1 MNDDILL
8 SLGDEA
14 RRAQDAALA
23 LRPLPPLVVER
34 AGRARMWP
42 GVVVAGAAGFA
53 LCAVLVVTLVPV
65 DRSGDQAARTATA
78 PALPAWVTP
87 SSGARV
93 STTSDG
99 ALSLEEGALSLAM
112 PDVAG
117 ASPTS
122 VVHAGP
128 YVVELAPGAR
138 ALVRWDAAQLALAV
152 NVEAGDARA
161 RGPGIEGVR
170 VVDAGH
176 PLDVKPR
183 VAEATTSSPPPVPPP
198 DKRRK
203 APEAAAPVVD
213 TAVVDAGP
221 EVVVDED
228 EPAPAIA
235 PTWQDL
241 ARQNRHTQAVAAAR
255 VVGIAGLLETA
266 SAADLLLLGTS
277 ARFAADTETSTRAFS
292 ATRERFPDTVEA
304 ARAAFFLARIASDV
318 KQDDDDAVRLLR
330 AYLEALPADVYRQEA
345 TGRLVEALV
354 HSGHRADAVA
364 PARTYLALYPGGPHA
379 ELCRSIVGEAR

>member
-1 MNDDILL
+1 
-8 SLGDEA
+8 
-14 RRAQDAALA
+14 
-23 LRPLPPLVVER
+23 
-34 AGRARMWP
+34 
-42 GVVVAGAAGFA
+42 
-53 LCAVLVVTLVPV
+53 
-65 DRSGDQAARTATA
+65 
-78 PALPAWVTP
+78 
-87 SSGARV
+87 
-93 STTSDG
+93 
-99 ALSLEEGALSLAM
+99 
-112 PDVAG
+112 
-117 ASPTS
+117 
-122 VVHAGP
+122 
-128 YVVELAPGAR
+128 
-138 ALVRWDAAQLALAV
+138 
-152 NVEAGDARA
+152 
-161 RGPGIEGVR
+161 
-170 VVDAGH
+170 
-176 PLDVKPR
+176 VKPR